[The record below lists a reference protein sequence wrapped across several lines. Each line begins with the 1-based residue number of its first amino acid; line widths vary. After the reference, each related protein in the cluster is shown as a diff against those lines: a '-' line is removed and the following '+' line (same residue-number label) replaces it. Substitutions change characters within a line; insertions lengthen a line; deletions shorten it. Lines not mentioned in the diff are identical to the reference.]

1 MYMQDCKVLYI
12 GVLLCK
18 FGDMSFQNI
27 DEGRRIGL
35 M

>member
-1 MYMQDCKVLYI
+1 MYMQDCKVLYT
-12 GVLLCK
+12 GALSCK
-18 FGDMSFQNI
+18 PGDMSSQNT